1 MFVGIGNVEKDPDG
15 VSPASAGF
23 LAPSGS
29 HRGFARGGVR
39 LPRSEA
45 PEGDGLAPAGAM
57 AVSLPGGAGAGGR
70 YLAPRPA
77 SSTASLPSALRTLLS
92 GARS

>member
-23 LAPSGS
+23 LPPSGS

-39 LPRSEA
+39 FA
-45 PEGDGLAPAGAM
+45 AAGGPAG
-57 AVSLPGGAGAGGR
+57 
-70 YLAPRPA
+70 
-77 SSTASLPSALRTLLS
+77 
-92 GARS
+92 